1 MLIVFFEAKFIFFF
15 LMRSGK
21 GKGLGVVDIIILKV
35 MLTDATSH
43 HILFMKVLVN
53 VLFLSIVLSFKYK
66 VMMNKDEL

>member
-1 MLIVFFEAKFIFFF
+1 
-15 LMRSGK
+15 MRSGR

-43 HILFMKVLVN
+43 HILFMKVLAN